1 MRPPPP
7 PILEAFAQRYERSAG
22 GRTGETQRE
31 FRVDIEDLLLDLR
44 ATEGDARAVAEQHLR
59 DAATHG
65 LIHLEP
71 LHPRDPHSLHRVR
84 LPLGGE
90 SALYQRLG
98 RPSPSHSRST
108 LANQFTEAAHAH
120 VPERW
125 QVQWSQW
132 CNRMAEESLAGRSV
146 TPFDRTQPFRNQEL
160 LDLLPRLLSWEGESL
175 VRFAS
180 CVLCGHSKRLGDLA
194 AVERTAEGEEQLRG
208 KLGRLLSDITTGQIH
223 SLEDLGIVPN
233 PRSVLVHGPLRLRF
247 GAQWLDLGLLLGPF
261 KLSHR
266 DVLRADELT
275 VGARRC
281 VTIENETSFHELAKL
296 NSGELLIQTSFP
308 GSATAALIQRC
319 PADIEY
325 WHFGDSDEAGF
336 EILRVLREKT
346 GRNFKPFL
354 MERGRDPH
362 EQESLGRPEMAEWP
376 FYCRAVESGR
386 FGPDR

>member
-7 PILEAFAQRYERSAG
+7 PILEAFAQRYERSTG
-22 GRTGETQRE
+22 GRSGETQRE
-31 FRVDIEDLLLDLR
+31 FRIDIEDLLHDLH

-59 DAATHG
+59 DAAIHG

-98 RPSPSHSRST
+98 RPSPSQSRSA
-108 LANQFTEAAHAH
+108 LASQFTEAAHAR

-125 QVQWSQW
+125 QIQWSNW
-132 CNRMAEESLAGRSV
+132 CHRMAEDALAGRSL
-146 TPFDRTQPFRNQEL
+146 TPFDRTQPSRNREL
-160 LDLLPRLLSWEGESL
+160 LELLPRLLSWEGESL

-208 KLGRLLSDITTGQIH
+208 KLGRLLSDITRAQIQT
-223 SLEDLGIVPN
+223 LEDLGIVPN

-247 GAQWLDLGLLLGPF
+247 GTGWLDLGLLQGPF
-261 KLSHR
+261 KLSQR

-275 VGARRC
+275 VSALRC

-308 GSATAALIQRC
+308 GSATTALIERC
-319 PADIEY
+319 PPNLHY
-325 WHFGDSDEAGF
+325 WHFGDSDAAGF

-346 GRNFKPFL
+346 GRDFKPFL
-354 MERGRDPH
+354 MEPGRDPF
-362 EQESLGRPEMAEWP
+362 EQESLGRPDMAEWP
-376 FYCRAVESGR
+376 FYCRAMAR
-386 FGPDR
+386 